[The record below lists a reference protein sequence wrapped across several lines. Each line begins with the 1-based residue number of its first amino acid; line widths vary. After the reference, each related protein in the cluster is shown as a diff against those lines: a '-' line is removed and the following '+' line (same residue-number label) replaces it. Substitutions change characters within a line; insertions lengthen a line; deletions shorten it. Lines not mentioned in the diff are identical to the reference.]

1 MLVSVWQAGQEVAY
15 AQSTSPMLAA
25 MGRDATA
32 AAAAAAAIPSS
43 SSSCCW
49 GSGSSSNTASPTPS
63 PALTPKY
70 NYGPET
76 RFRIFSMTKPIV
88 SVCIQIAI
96 QQGKLSLEDPVSKY
110 IPKVAE
116 MQVFQSESDEDGSY
130 TSVPQH
136 TPMTVR
142 HLLTHT
148 SGLSYG
154 YVFLC
159 VCICV
164 CACCNHVL
172 SMMIVVSSRCPFDR
186 TAVAYTQCCV
196 CFRWIKNIHTN
207 TQYTQSRKIV
217 CSACL

>member
-25 MGRDATA
+25 MGRDATTA
-32 AAAAAAAIPSS
+32 AAATGGDGNSS
-43 SSSCCW
+43 SSS
-49 GSGSSSNTASPTPS
+49 TASPTPS

-70 NYGPET
+70 NYGRET

-96 QQGKLSLEDPVSKY
+96 QQGKLSLEDPVSRY

-130 TSVPQH
+130 TSEPQH

-154 YVFLC
+154 YVC
-159 VCICV
+159 VCTCV
-164 CACCNHVL
+164 RVW
-172 SMMIVVSSRCPFDR
+172 V
-186 TAVAYTQCCV
+186 Y
-196 CFRWIKNIHTN
+196 
-207 TQYTQSRKIV
+207 
-217 CSACL
+217 